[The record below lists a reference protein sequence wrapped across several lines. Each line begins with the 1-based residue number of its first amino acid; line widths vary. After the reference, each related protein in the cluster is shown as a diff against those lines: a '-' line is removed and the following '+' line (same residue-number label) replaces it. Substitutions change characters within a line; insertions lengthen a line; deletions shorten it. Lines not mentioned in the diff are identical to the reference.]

1 MKVILTSSWMNT
13 FYNDS
18 EIEFGNGEK
27 LAMSDFFQANYSV
40 LCSFAF
46 KYVLER
52 IHCEDIVQDV
62 FVSFWEKKRSFP
74 NIYSLKSFFYT
85 SVRNSCLDYLKHQ
98 KVRERYRGINSDNET
113 ENESF
118 LDEIIRNEA
127 YAIVY
132 QEINKLPAM
141 GKKVLLLSL
150 NGNSNEEIA
159 VALGIAVNTVKTHKA
174 RAYQVLRNK
183 LTDLMLLSL
192 LFCQKKEFENVS

>member
-1 MKVILTSSWMNT
+1 MNA
-13 FYNDS
+13 FYPDS
-18 EIEFGNGEK
+18 EIEFDNGEK
-27 LAMSDFFQANYSV
+27 LAMRDFFLANYSV
-40 LCSFAF
+40 LCSFAS
-46 KYVLER
+46 KYILER

-98 KVRERYRGINSDNET
+98 KVKERYREINVDT
-113 ENESF
+113 ERQNESF

-127 YAIVY
+127 YNVIY
-132 QEINKLPAM
+132 QEINKLPPM

-159 VALGIAVNTVKTHKA
+159 VALGIAINTVKTHKA
-174 RAYQVLRNK
+174 RAYQVLRSK
-183 LTDLMLLSL
+183 LTDLVLLSL
-192 LFCQKKEFENVS
+192 LFHQKRQLKACFNVNEI